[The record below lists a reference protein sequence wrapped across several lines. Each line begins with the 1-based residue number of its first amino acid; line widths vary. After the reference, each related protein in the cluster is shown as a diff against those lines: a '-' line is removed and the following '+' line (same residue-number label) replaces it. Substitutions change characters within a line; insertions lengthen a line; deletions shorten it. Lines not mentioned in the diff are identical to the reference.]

1 METLVC
7 IEDKPLIIKSP
18 LSFVNSYLYN
28 QNIFLKSNNISPQ
41 CFELLMLIVNYYN
54 NTGKGISCTQML
66 NYSSYSSSYYRRIY
80 SFLNTLHNNGMV
92 EYIGN
97 GWNNC
102 KLFAPTTKAIEG
114 INNLVSSITV

>member
-1 METLVC
+1 METSTDYLG
-7 IEDKPLIIKSP
+7 KPLIIKSP

-28 QNIFLKSNNISPQ
+28 QNLFLKSNNISPQ
-41 CFELLMLIVNYYN
+41 CFELLLLIVNYYS

-80 SFLNTLHNNGMV
+80 SFLNTLHGCGMV

-102 KLFAPTTKAIEG
+102 KLFAPTDKAING
-114 INNLVSSITV
+114 INSLVSSITV